1 MQKKIR
7 ESIWAKAFLSMLA
20 LLVVCCILIY
30 GMVMIFLPRNYH
42 TELEGQVT
50 SDFYDLVAVLEQNGW
65 EAGSN
70 SLLEFSLANN
80 ASVEINDD
88 YGNTLFS
95 VNFADMENLDT
106 SAPSMSC
113 SATFQQG
120 GQTYHVFANAALVA
134 VGQSYDIL
142 LKLIPFIAAVIL
154 LISVIG
160 AAVCSS
166 ITPSRWSVSAMW
178 QSE

>member
-50 SDFYDLVAVLEQNGW
+50 SDFYDLVEILERTGW

-70 SLLEFSLANN
+70 SLL
-80 ASVEINDD
+80 
-88 YGNTLFS
+88 
-95 VNFADMENLDT
+95 
-106 SAPSMSC
+106 P
-113 SATFQQG
+113 
-120 GQTYHVFANAALVA
+120 
-134 VGQSYDIL
+134 
-142 LKLIPFIAAVIL
+142 
-154 LISVIG
+154 
-160 AAVCSS
+160 
-166 ITPSRWSVSAMW
+166 R
-178 QSE
+178 